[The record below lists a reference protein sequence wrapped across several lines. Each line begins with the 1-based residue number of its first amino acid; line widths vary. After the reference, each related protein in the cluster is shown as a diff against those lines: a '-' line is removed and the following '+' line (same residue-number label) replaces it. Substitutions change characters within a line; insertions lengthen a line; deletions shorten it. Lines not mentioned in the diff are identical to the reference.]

1 MLTLVQL
8 LQVSAPVTLS
18 FMILT
23 MELLHLTANLAME
36 TAKLV
41 SAQPILIEQ
50 AVSMHMQKQQT
61 PVLALAYWTTT
72 TQMFSLLI
80 VNNET

>member
-61 PVLALAYWTTT
+61 PVLALAY
-72 TQMFSLLI
+72 
-80 VNNET
+80 